1 MKPATFYVNGKRIDV
16 TLPKPEPLHRRF
28 DFIEAVS
35 AIKSQWLWLAVVLVI
50 LSAVLLGVEIR

>member
-28 DFIEAVS
+28 DFIEAAS
-35 AIKSQWLWLAVVLVI
+35 AIKSQWLLLAAVLVL
-50 LSAVLLGVEIR
+50 LSAVLLGVPVR

>member
-35 AIKSQWLWLAVVLVI
+35 AIKSQWLLLITLAIVVI
-50 LSAVLLGVEIR
+50 AMTLGIEIK